1 MLHTVEN
8 IKELRRK
15 AGLTQA
21 EFAAAAGVTQST
33 VSQWESG
40 ITFPSTTKLPKIAEL
55 AVSDAEG
62 FAKLVEVAKAKL
74 A

>member
-40 ITFPSTTKLPKIAEL
+40 ITFPSTTNLPKIAEIL
-55 AVSDAEG
+55 GCTVSDLFTEEA
-62 FAKLVEVAKAKL
+62 
-74 A
+74 